1 MHERKKNEGQG
12 ENETLDEK
20 TGRGAGKREEAAVY
34 PSPFLRPKRF
44 GMGRLLLLLFP
55 SQPPSYLTLRTFAS
69 KAERSARR
77 KGEGGQDP
85 ILLFPPPPP
94 PTDTVAKRRRGSG
107 WRHLLPRRRHR
118 WDGRELRRGGREG
131 GAVLPFL
138 VFLPQ
143 PQHNVCLSQ
152 AVGVSFLGNRVTSHK
167 DRIPLLGR
175 ARMGWETPLIPSFSA
190 PSFSFA

>member
-1 MHERKKNEGQG
+1 MAPSPSPTTTPMGRKRIEEGG
-12 ENETLDEK
+12 
-20 TGRGAGKREEAAVY
+20 GAG
-34 PSPFLRPKRF
+34 
-44 GMGRLLLLLFP
+44 
-55 SQPPSYLTLRTFAS
+55 
-69 KAERSARR
+69 
-77 KGEGGQDP
+77 
-85 ILLFPPPPP
+85 
-94 PTDTVAKRRRGSG
+94 
-107 WRHLLPRRRHR
+107 
-118 WDGRELRRGGREG
+118 G

-138 VFLPQ
+138 FFLPQ